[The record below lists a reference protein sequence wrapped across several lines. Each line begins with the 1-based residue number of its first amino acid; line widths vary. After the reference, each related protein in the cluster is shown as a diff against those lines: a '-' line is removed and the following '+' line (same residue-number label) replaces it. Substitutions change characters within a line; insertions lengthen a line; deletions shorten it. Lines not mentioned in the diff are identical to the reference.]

1 MFSNTLVHFLGCR
14 TNTTYIQEL
23 NIKRNLTRNSYNQNI
38 LASWLQ
44 QKYASWLVHE
54 NENTYNQGPA
64 GSTASHHERLP
75 DVPINSRQANTGYI
89 APRAENHNL
98 E

>member
-1 MFSNTLVHFLGCR
+1 MFSNTIVHSLGCR
-14 TNTTYIQEL
+14 TNITYIQEL
-23 NIKRNLTRNSYNQNI
+23 NVKSNQTRNSYNQNI

-54 NENTYNQGPA
+54 KWKSNQGSA
-64 GSTASHHERLP
+64 GPTASHHERLP
-75 DVPINSRQANTGYI
+75 DVPMNPRQANTGYI